1 VKKSV
6 FADGPQEQ
14 TPFASRLSMGH
25 CRGNTVKMKVLGL
38 AAVLALSTTMAI
50 AQSNSAGG
58 NSEAGGPAASKTT
71 TGDSMNGGTTA
82 GGGTAMK
89 SGATG
94 PAASGSAPSSK
105 DASTQGANTAGAAEK
120 KGDATSP
127 GGTMKK

>member
-1 VKKSV
+1 
-6 FADGPQEQ
+6 
-14 TPFASRLSMGH
+14 M
-25 CRGNTVKMKVLGL
+25 KMKVLGL
-38 AAVLALSTTMAI
+38 AAVLALSTTMAM

-94 PAASGSAPSSK
+94 PAATDSAPCQHSRRSGK
-105 DASTQGANTAGAAEK
+105 EGRCYISWRNYEEIATNEPCIAGPFCVRCAW
-120 KGDATSP
+120 
-127 GGTMKK
+127 